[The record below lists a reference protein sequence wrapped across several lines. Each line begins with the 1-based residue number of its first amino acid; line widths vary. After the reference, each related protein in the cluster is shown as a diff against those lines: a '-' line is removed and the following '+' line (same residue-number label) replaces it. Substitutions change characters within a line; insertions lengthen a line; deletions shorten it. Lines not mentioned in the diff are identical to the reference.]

1 MSLIRLK
8 TFGNGVDA
16 RQADG
21 LLFVLQI
28 LRGRDNISNNP
39 NVISGWSSRTMIL

>member
-1 MSLIRLK
+1 MYLIRLK

-21 LLFVLQI
+21 LFFVLQI
-28 LRGRDNISNNP
+28 LRGRDNIPNNP
-39 NVISGWSSRTMIL
+39 NVISG